1 MLFNSYSFLFL
12 FLPLV
17 VAVFFLIPI
26 RRVRLGL
33 IVISSFVFYGAAG
46 LQHAVVL
53 GIEIVWVYAL
63 TCTPT
68 IVGNRMR
75 LTACVVPVFAG
86 LVYYKYTGFIVAD
99 VLMLNSADVPEA
111 FDMFRDAVL
120 PAGISFFT
128 FQLAAFAFD
137 RFRGNVERPP
147 SLFAF
152 AAYISFFPQLI
163 AGPIVR
169 YHEISGALANIGDCR
184 WDPARISKA
193 IALICFGLALKVL
206 FADTLSNAMAPII
219 DIPGA
224 LSSVSALY
232 VVLGYSFQIYFDFY
246 GYSLVAIGLG
256 LLFGFEFPANFKRP
270 YEALNIRDFWRCWHI
285 TLSYWIRDY
294 LFVAIGGSNHY
305 VRNILIVFLVCGLWH
320 GAGWSFIIWGL
331 YHGILVVAYHWTAP
345 IWDKMPALLQR
356 ALTFTLV
363 SLGWSLFL
371 YDFNGA
377 KDLMT
382 SLIGAGPMQE
392 QTMPNVEMW
401 IYLALS
407 GAACFLVRAEDWA
420 EAAGRTSK
428 VWSLPVTIGFAS
440 LLVLVILFLDR
451 SQGFIY
457 FRF

>member
-1 MLFNSYSFLFL
+1 M
-12 FLPLV
+12 
-17 VAVFFLIPI
+17 
-26 RRVRLGL
+26 RLGL
-33 IVISSFVFYGAAG
+33 IVMSSFAFYGAAG
-46 LQHAVVL
+46 VQDAVVL
-53 GIEIVWVYAL
+53 GIEIIWVYAL
-63 TCTPT
+63 TCAPA
-68 IVGNRMR
+68 IVGNRVR

-86 LVYYKYTGFIVAD
+86 LVYYKYAGFLVAD
-99 VLMLNSADVPEA
+99 VLMLSSADAPEA
-111 FDMFRDAVL
+111 FDMFSDAVL

-163 AGPIVR
+163 AGPIIR
-169 YHEISGALANIGDCR
+169 YHEISAALANIGDCR
-184 WDPARISKA
+184 WDQARISKA

-206 FADTLSNAMAPII
+206 FADTLANAMAPII
-219 DIPGA
+219 ETPSA
-224 LSSVSALY
+224 LSSISALY

-256 LLFGFEFPANFKRP
+256 LIFGFNFPANFKRP

-294 LFVAIGGSNHY
+294 LYVAIGGNRHY

-331 YHGILVVAYHWTAP
+331 YHGILVVAYHWTSPA
-345 IWDKMPALLQR
+345 WDKMPAFLQR

-377 KDLMT
+377 QDLMT
-382 SLIGAGPMQE
+382 SLIGAGTTQSHAF
-392 QTMPNVEMW
+392 PNAEMW

-407 GAACFLVRAEDWA
+407 CAACFLVRAEDWA
-420 EAAGRTSK
+420 KAAGHTSK
-428 VWSLPVTIGFAS
+428 KWSLPVTIGFAS
-440 LLVLVILFLDR
+440 LLVIVILFLDR